1 MVDDNTSLLKNPN
14 LDFVFDFHSPC
25 TGYEGW
31 TVLTSKKERSIIEPL
46 NHYYFMDLEQIWKS
60 TLGEM
65 EVQLSRANFTMWMKN
80 SSLIDKK
87 DGIFYVALPN
97 NFAKEWVEGKY
108 QKNILSILRARDESV
123 KKVEFV
129 VGGETM
135 FAKKHPSVIKEVSE
149 GMELEFRNDPETNL
163 NPRYTFSSFV
173 VGPSN
178 ELAFAA
184 ANAITEKIGK
194 YNPLFVYG
202 GVGLG
207 KTHLIEAIGNE
218 IVVKYQKRVRP
229 KYVPAEQFTRDIV
242 WGLRNDRIESM
253 KKKYRDVDVL
263 IIDDI
268 QFIGGKEKTEEEFFH
283 TFNALYE
290 NNKQII
296 ISSDRPPQAIPT
308 LEERLR
314 SRFEGGFV
322 ADIAY
327 PEYEM
332 RVAIIHSKLQEA
344 RRQLG
349 ENIIDLIAK
358 RVKRNIRELEG
369 VLKKIVFYEEQ
380 KGVAVT
386 MKIAEGIIEKSVQ
399 NLSKHVNEVVILKAV
414 ADFYGVS
421 LEAMAGLNRRKE
433 IVEPR
438 QVAMYLLRE
447 ISDLSYPYIGEKLG
461 RDHTTAIHAYE
472 KINEEI
478 NRNPSLNQKIITI
491 RDIIFKS

>member
-1 MVDDNTSLLKNPN
+1 
-14 LDFVFDFHSPC
+14 
-25 TGYEGW
+25 
-31 TVLTSKKERSIIEPL
+31 
-46 NHYYFMDLEQIWKS
+46 MDLRTFFCTMDLNQLWQS

-87 DGIFYVALPN
+87 DGVFYVALPK

-108 QKNILSILRARDESV
+108 QKNILSILRARDESI

-135 FAKKHPSVIKEVSE
+135 FVKKQTPLVTE
-149 GMELEFRNDPETNL
+149 GELGMGLEFKNDPETNL
-163 NPRYTFSSFV
+163 NPRYTLTSFV

-178 ELAFAA
+178 ELAVAA
-184 ANAITEKIGK
+184 ATAITEKIGK
-194 YNPLFVYG
+194 YNPLFIYG

-218 IVVKYQKRVRP
+218 IISKYQKRVRP
-229 KYVPAEQFTRDIV
+229 KYVPSEQFTRDIV
-242 WGLRNDRIESM
+242 WGIRNDRIESM

-263 IIDDI
+263 IVDDI

-296 ISSDRPPQAIPT
+296 ISSDRPPNAIPI

-314 SRFEGGFV
+314 SRFESGLV
-322 ADIAY
+322 TDIAY

-332 RVAIIHSKLQEA
+332 RIAIIHSKLQEA
-344 RRQLG
+344 RRQLN
-349 ENIIDLIAK
+349 ENVIDLVAK

-386 MKIAEGIIEKSVQ
+386 VKIAEGIIEKAVQ
-399 NLSKHVNEVVILKAV
+399 NLSKHVNEAVILKSV
-414 ADFYGVS
+414 AEFYNVS
-421 LEAMAGLNRRKE
+421 LEAMTGPNRRKE

-438 QVAMYLLRE
+438 QVAIYLLRE

-478 NRNPSLNQKIITI
+478 NRNPALNQKILAI

>member
-1 MVDDNTSLLKNPN
+1 
-14 LDFVFDFHSPC
+14 
-25 TGYEGW
+25 
-31 TVLTSKKERSIIEPL
+31 
-46 NHYYFMDLEQIWKS
+46 MDLDQLWQS

-80 SSLIDKK
+80 SSLVDKK

-108 QKNILSILRARDESV
+108 HKNILSILRTRDDSV
-123 KKVEFV
+123 RKVEFV
-129 VGGETM
+129 VGGESM
-135 FAKKHPSVIKEVSE
+135 FSKKQEHPMKVVENA
-149 GMELEFRNDPETNL
+149 MELEFKNDPETNL
-163 NPRYTFSSFV
+163 NPRYTLGSFV

-184 ANAITEKIGK
+184 ATAITEKIGK
-194 YNPLFVYG
+194 YNPLFIYG

-207 KTHLIEAIGNE
+207 KTHLIEAVGNE
-218 IVVKYQKRVRP
+218 IVAKYQKRIRP
-229 KYVPAEQFTRDIV
+229 KYVPSEQFTRDIV

-263 IIDDI
+263 IVDDI

-296 ISSDRPPQAIPT
+296 ISSDRPPQAIPI

-322 ADIAY
+322 ADVSY

-344 RRQLG
+344 RRQLNN
-349 ENIIDLIAK
+349 EVIDLVAR

-369 VLKKIVFYEEQ
+369 VLKKILFYEEQ
-380 KGVAVT
+380 KGGEVT
-386 MKIAEGIIEKSVQ
+386 TKIAEGIIEKAVQ
-399 NLSKHVNEVVILKAV
+399 NLSKHINELVILKAV
-414 ADFYGVS
+414 AEFYNVS
-421 LEAMAGLNRRKE
+421 LETMTSSNRRKE

-472 KINEEI
+472 KINQEI
-478 NRNPSLNQKIITI
+478 NRNPSLNQKILTI
-491 RDIIFKS
+491 RDMIFKS